1 EAKEGS
7 SGNIFEYNVCSNQ
20 EDSEAGC
27 FVSRGDGN
35 TIRYNEATDCRGAG
49 VRVGGGIDEA
59 TGYEYGRRNDVSFG
73 CCIV

>member
-1 EAKEGS
+1 DRCNNNLVSGNIISTEGNECVEAKEGS

-35 TIRYNEATDCRGAG
+35 TIRYEL
-49 VRVGGGIDEA
+49 
-59 TGYEYGRRNDVSFG
+59 
-73 CCIV
+73 